1 MISETGMVVCF
12 VLSCYDGNVSPMAN
26 ILHSI
31 QVISAIAL
39 VALVLLQRS
48 QGDTASS
55 IGSGNASFLQTRRG
69 AERFLFTLTV
79 VVAIVFVATSLA
91 VIVL

>member
-1 MISETGMVVCF
+1 MYLFRNKIVS
-12 VLSCYDGNVSPMAN
+12 LNASCYDRHVSPMAN

-39 VALVLLQRS
+39 IALVLLQRS
-48 QGDTASS
+48 QGDTAGSL
-55 IGSGNASFLQTRRG
+55 GSGNASFFQTRRG
-69 AERFLFTLTV
+69 AERFLFILTIGIAV
-79 VVAIVFVATSLA
+79 VFVGTSLA

>member
-1 MISETGMVVCF
+1 
-12 VLSCYDGNVSPMAN
+12 MAN

-39 VALVLLQRS
+39 IALVLLQRS
-48 QGDTASS
+48 QGDMASS
-55 IGSGNASFLQTRRG
+55 IGGTNASFLQTRRG
-69 AERFLFTLTV
+69 AERFLFTFTV
-79 VVAIVFVATSLA
+79 VIAIVFVATSLA